1 MTYPPEHNQQ
11 LNAYLQAWRQ
21 VLEPLTP
28 GITAAMPF
36 SSAPGGMPPMPP
48 FTPPIPTAPP
58 PPAPPM
64 PADYTQ
70 QLFGYLQAWR
80 QYLEQATGAPPAPSQ
95 TAGAQPTDMSASGAP
110 DERGS
115 ASTAGRPTVP
125 VQPDNT
131 SAGRTEV
138 INFNN
143 SAVADWPPKIVGRRP
158 DEGGTQSYGNDLFRR
173 DELRRIQPDRQDQS
187 IQVNPDSFGQ
197 AAARARGTLMGMPP
211 GVEFRPQMGDQRR
224 LRPAAEPP
232 AQRPTGSP
240 VGGPV
245 RPAVP
250 AAQVRAAGSLFPGLA
265 ERAAARI
272 QRDLG

>member
-36 SSAPGGMPPMPP
+36 PSAPWGMPPMPP

-80 QYLEQATGAPPAPSQ
+80 QYLEHATGAQPAP
-95 TAGAQPTDMSASGAP
+95 AQPSSTFPAMPDRRDPAETTRPAPPDRDDGSRTTPAAGVEDGGLPAVDRQIPAFVPRHDGGQLPSAI
-110 DERGS
+110 
-115 ASTAGRPTVP
+115 RPTGLSV
-125 VQPDNT
+125 
-131 SAGRTEV
+131 
-138 INFNN
+138 
-143 SAVADWPPKIVGRRP
+143 RP
-158 DEGGTQSYGNDLFRR
+158 ARE
-173 DELRRIQPDRQDQS
+173 DQS

-232 AQRPTGSP
+232 TQRPTGSP

-250 AAQVRAAGSLFPGLA
+250 AAQVRAAGPLFPGLA